1 MRRMFVV
8 CVLALAVVA
17 VLLVAG
23 CGGGD
28 AQPASET
35 EIRPADQA
43 LAERIVL
50 RTDDFPAGWT
60 VDEEFDEEAE
70 TGSLVDVPATCS
82 TLLKSKQILR
92 LVVTGEAESDD
103 FTDGFDYATSSVTV
117 FNEPAGPAFALWASD
132 EMPACLQELADEMV
146 EEEPGFDGG
155 ELGAVTVKELSF
167 PSIGADSCA
176 YRLSIEMLVEDFPVD
191 AYVDFVIV
199 SEGRVVGA
207 VLLAG
212 ALTPFEREVA
222 VDLVTTLAERMHAE
236 QGAPT
241 EPDAL

>member
-50 RTDDFPAGWT
+50 RTDDFPA
-60 VDEEFDEEAE
+60 
-70 TGSLVDVPATCS
+70 GSLVDVPATCS